1 MSDLPK
7 PMFANI
13 GRTYV
18 AAAALGLDTSN
29 LTRDR
34 ADTVLRALAKM
45 PGWLELN
52 SDVYKMWV
60 TDLDPWHCF
69 IRDLSAYT
77 KQVRAHTKANT
88 KAKTKAK

>member
-1 MSDLPK
+1 
-7 PMFANI
+7 
-13 GRTYV
+13 
-18 AAAALGLDTSN
+18 
-29 LTRDR
+29 
-34 ADTVLRALAKM
+34 M

-60 TDLDPWHCF
+60 TDLDPWHSF

-88 KAKTKAK
+88 KAKTKSK